1 MEILGYVLFVVA
13 ILVGLIIIPL
23 GLPGTVLIL
32 IVAGV
37 YAWLT
42 DFAIIGGWS
51 LVVLTGLTII
61 SETADNWL
69 TAVGVKRYG
78 GSTRAMW
85 LSVPGALLG
94 AMLLG
99 APLALLLGPL
109 GPIAGGF
116 LGAFASV
123 VLYEWSRE
131 KNVQAALR
139 VGWGTLLGRAAGI
152 LLKMVIAIGMVVGIL
167 LKIAF

>member
-1 MEILGYVLFVVA
+1 METIGYIFFGLA
-13 ILVGLIIIPL
+13 IVVGLIIIPL

-32 IVAGV
+32 IAAAV

-42 DFAIIGGWS
+42 DLAIIGGWG
-51 LVVLTGLTII
+51 LVVLTALTII

-69 TAVGVKRYG
+69 TAIGVKRYG

-116 LGAFASV
+116 GGAFASV
-123 VLYEWSRE
+123 VLYEWSQA
-131 KNVQAALR
+131 KNLQAALR
-139 VGWGTLLGRAAGI
+139 AGWGTLLGRAAGI